1 MVSTLPSWKNPKPA
15 LLSRLLQSNPSLR
28 YALRSC
34 GVLIVM
40 FSELSNVTSWWWC
53 SPLGATASASFRSA
67 RTARFVIGHRLAGPG
82 RATAPLCARSW
93 HVAVRAAP
101 QPGKASSAVRGF
113 PDRPSGWLHQ
123 AYALRRA
130 PGGSVQQA
138 WDALLPVVQKFPREP
153 IVPYNLACYA
163 CQLGRV
169 GPARIWLKRALAMAD
184 KDEMKRQALADR
196 DLEPL
201 WGEIPGF

>member
-1 MVSTLPSWKNPKPA
+1 M
-15 LLSRLLQSNPSLR
+15 
-28 YALRSC
+28 
-34 GVLIVM
+34 
-40 FSELSNVTSWWWC
+40 
-53 SPLGATASASFRSA
+53 
-67 RTARFVIGHRLAGPG
+67 
-82 RATAPLCARSW
+82 APLEPPDTWYLSGALGWLGLRNAAEAEAELAQISPSQSQHPDVLEVRWLVCAELEKW
-93 HVAVRAAP
+93 AEGLQVARWLIHAA
-101 QPGKASSAVRGF
+101 

-163 CQLGRV
+163 CQLGRL
-169 GPARIWLKRALAMAD
+169 GPARIWLKRALAMTD